1 MTWRP
6 LSVGVVMLCL
16 SGTAAVRAG
25 QSPSPVD
32 VVDRDTTTG
41 KTTIRATRLTSP
53 LHIDGHLDESLYD
66 TIAPISDFIQMEPQ
80 GGKPATEKTDVW
92 IAFDQRNIYVSIRAW
107 ESQPDRIIA
116 NEMRRDSNNIRQ
128 GDCIGFSFDTFFDHR
143 NALQFEVSPIGA
155 RTDGQSTNE
164 RQYNADWNPVWELA
178 VGKFPG
184 GWTVE
189 AAVPFKSI
197 RYAPGTAQTWGF
209 QARRNNKWKNEISYL
224 TAVPPAFGIGRGSFS
239 ASLFA
244 VLSGLEVP
252 PPAQILEVKP
262 YVIGDLTTDKTVTPR
277 ILNDP
282 GGDFGADA
290 KYAPTQGLTADL
302 TYNTDFAQVEAD
314 EQQVNLT
321 RFSLFFPEKRDFFLE
336 NQGTFTFG
344 GAGVNATALGST
356 SSGGSAVPGDSGETP
371 QLFYSRRIGLNGSK
385 VVPIWGGGRLTG
397 RVGRTTLGLINM
409 ETREDEASVSPAAN
423 FSVVRVKRDIFRR
436 SSIGVLAT
444 NRSIAQAGKGSNQ
457 AFGVD
462 TTLAFFSNV
471 AVNAYVAKNATSGV
485 SDDDLSY
492 RTQFDY
498 GGDRYGLALERLS
511 VGANFNPEVGFV
523 RRFDIRRN
531 YAAARFSPRS
541 KKIKAVRKYY
551 AIGQFTYTTDR
562 AGQLNTRIADSG
574 FSVELQNSDRLDV
587 GFNDD
592 YEFAKSAFP
601 VIISTVRLPRGG
613 YHFRTGRVGY
623 SFGQQRPYSGNLL
636 FEKGS
641 YYNGD
646 RTTLTL
652 RGSRV
657 NVTSQFSV
665 EPNFSMNAVELPVPN
680 GSFTAK
686 LFGPRVTFT
695 MTPLMFASA
704 LVQYNSA
711 TNTVSAN
718 VRLRWEYRPGSEL
731 FLVYNEDRD
740 TLAPDFPATRN
751 RALIFKINRFFRL

>member
-1 MTWRP
+1 MKRKALFITVWVCAIASAIP
-6 LSVGVVMLCL
+6 
-16 SGTAAVRAG
+16 ARAG
-25 QSPSPVD
+25 QSSAGDLVT
-32 VVDRDTTTG
+32 RDSTTG
-41 KTTIRATRLTSP
+41 KVTIRPTRLTEP
-53 LHIDGHLDESLYD
+53 LRVDGRLDESFYS
-66 TIAPISDFIQMEPQ
+66 IANPISDFVQMEPN
-80 GGKPATEKTDVW
+80 GGKLATEKTEVW
-92 IAFDQRNIYVSIRAW
+92 VAFDQRNVYVSFRAW
-107 ESQPDRIIA
+107 ESHPERMIA

-128 GDCIGFSFDTFFDHR
+128 GDCVGFSFDTFFDHR

-164 RQYNADWNPVWELA
+164 RQYNADWNPVWDVA
-178 VGKFPG
+178 VGKFEG

-189 AAVPFKSI
+189 AAIPFKSI
-197 RYAPGTAQTWGF
+197 RYAAGEWGF

-244 VLSGLEVP
+244 VVTGLEVP
-252 PPAQILEVKP
+252 KRSQTIEVKP
-262 YVIGDLTTDKTVTPR
+262 YAVGDLTTDKTAVPQ
-277 ILNDP
+277 ILNNPD
-282 GGDFGADA
+282 GDFGADA
-290 KYAPTQGLTADL
+290 KYGVTQSLTADL

-336 NQGTFTFG
+336 NQGIFTFG
-344 GAGVNATALGST
+344 GAGVNSSAAGAT
-356 SSGGSAVPGDSGETP
+356 SSGGGAVPGDSGETP

-385 VVPIWGGGRLTG
+385 IVPIWGGGRLTG

-409 ETREDEASVSPAAN
+409 ETRDDRVSNSPATN
-423 FSVVRVKRDIFRR
+423 FSVVRVKRDILRR
-436 SSIGVLAT
+436 SSIGLLAT
-444 NRSIAQAGKGSNQ
+444 NRSTAQAGSGANQ
-457 AFGVD
+457 VFGID
-462 TTLAFFSNV
+462 TALAFFSNV
-471 AVNAYVAKNATSGV
+471 AVNAYVAKATSAGV
-485 SDDDLSY
+485 DSDDLSY

-511 VGANFNPEVGFV
+511 VGSNFNPDVGFV
-523 RRFDIRRN
+523 RRSDIRRN
-531 YAAARFSPRS
+531 FALARFSPRS
-541 KKIKAVRKYY
+541 RRIKAIRKYY
-551 AIGQFTYTTDR
+551 AIGQFTYTNDG
-562 AGQLNTRIADSG
+562 AGQLNTRIADG
-574 FSVELQNSDRLDV
+574 DFSIEFQNSDRVDV

-592 YEFAKSAFP
+592 YEFAKTAFP

-623 SFGQQRPYSGNLL
+623 NLGQQRPYSGNVL

-646 RTTLTL
+646 RTTITL
-652 RGSRV
+652 RGSRL

-665 EPNFSMNAVELPVPN
+665 EPNFSINSVDLPVPN

-686 LFGPRVTFT
+686 LFGPRVTYT

-704 LVQYNSA
+704 LIQFNSS
-711 TNTVSAN
+711 TNSISAN

-731 FLVYNEDRD
+731 FVVFNEERD
-740 TLAPDFPATRN
+740 TLAPRFPATRN
-751 RALIFKINRFFRL
+751 RAFIIKINRFFRL